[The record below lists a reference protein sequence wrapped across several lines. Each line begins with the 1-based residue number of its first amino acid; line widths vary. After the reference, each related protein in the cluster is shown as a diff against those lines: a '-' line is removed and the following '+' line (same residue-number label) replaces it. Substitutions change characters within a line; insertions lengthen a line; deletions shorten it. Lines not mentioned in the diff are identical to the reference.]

1 MNQQSKGIILAGG
14 TGSRLFPL
22 TTAVSK
28 QLLPVCDK
36 PMIYYPLSTL
46 MLSGVREILVITT
59 PHDAESFRRLLKD
72 GSQWGLD
79 IEYAVQAEPRGLADA
94 FILGRDFIGDDPV
107 VLVLGDNIFY
117 GQGFQAVVNAARSR
131 PEGATILGYPV
142 DSPEAYGVV
151 EFDEMGNVVSL
162 EEKPSRPKSRYAVPG
177 LYFYDNQ
184 VVDIAAN
191 LQPSP
196 RGELEITD
204 VNREYLERGQL
215 YVERL
220 TRGFAWLDT
229 GTHEMLMEAAQYV
242 HAIEKRQGLRIACPE
257 EVAYR
262 MEYITS
268 DQLESLADELPSSY
282 GSYLRHLLEWER
294 QELPVA

>member
-1 MNQQSKGIILAGG
+1 MTDQSKGIILAGG

-28 QLLPVCDK
+28 QLLPICDK
-36 PMIYYPLSTL
+36 PMVYYPLSTL
-46 MLSGVREILVITT
+46 MLAGVREVLVITT
-59 PHDAESFRRLLKD
+59 PHDVGSFRRLLKD
-72 GSQWGLD
+72 GSQWGME
-79 IEYAVQAEPRGLADA
+79 IEYAVQQQPRGLADA
-94 FILGRDFIGDDPV
+94 FILGRDFIGNDSV

-117 GQGFQAVVNAARSR
+117 GQGFQSLVSTARSR
-131 PEGATILGYPV
+131 PVGATSLGYPV
-142 DSPEAYGVV
+142 DAPEQYGVV
-151 EFDEMGNVVSL
+151 EFDEVGNVLSL
-162 EEKPSRPKSRYAVPG
+162 EEKPAQPKSRYAVPG

-184 VVDIAAN
+184 VIDIAAN
-191 LQPSP
+191 LQPSA

-262 MEYITS
+262 MGYITS
-268 DQLESLADELPSSY
+268 DQLESLADGLPSSY
-282 GSYLRHLLEWER
+282 GNYLHRLLEWER
-294 QELPVA
+294 QEVPIG